1 MERLAELAGDA
12 LDWFLRNV
20 VELACLVVP
29 LVTLACLV
37 FVYTQS
43 AIEPEAGPAAHP
55 AANQEHVAAGQDTIW
70 RWSTRLRLED
80 QEQAVGY
87 LVEFTTAI
95 TAERKPMCESTAE
108 QSAQQRRE
116 NMAEHDDLCFLS
128 WFLPMMHNN
137 AVMQY
142 RASQLPPA
150 GGVTRVAGRGR

>member
-1 MERLAELAGDA
+1 MERLTEFAGDA
-12 LDWFLRNV
+12 LDWFMRNV
-20 VELACLVVP
+20 VELACIVVP
-29 LVTLACLV
+29 LVVIPCLV
-37 FVYTQS
+37 FVLSKTP
-43 AIEPEAGPAAHP
+43 IEPPAVPTVHAP
-55 AANQEHVAAGQDTIW
+55 ADQEHVAARQDTIW

>member
-1 MERLAELAGDA
+1 MERLTEFAGGV
-12 LDWFLRNV
+12 LDWFFEYI
-20 VELACLVVP
+20 VELACFVLSLV
-29 LVTLACLV
+29 LVAYGL
-37 FVYTQS
+37 FVYAPAS
-43 AIEPEAGPAAHP
+43 IEPEAGPPAH
-55 AANQEHVAAGQDTIW
+55 ATADQEHVAAGQDTIW